1 LSIAVSPVDYSR
13 TAIHEVARPNVST
26 AERER
31 ADAERFRRR
40 THQNDWIGL
49 DWIGLDWIGLD
60 WIAIAIGICVQLLR
74 LRLGFVL
81 DAGFRRSVPGAT
93 FHQALLS
100 DMP

>member
-1 LSIAVSPVDYSR
+1 MKSLVL
-13 TAIHEVARPNVST
+13 T
-26 AERER
+26 
-31 ADAERFRRR
+31 FRRR
-40 THQNDWIGL
+40 NAKEQTQNDSVGERIKTIGL

-60 WIAIAIGICVQLLR
+60 WIAIGICVQLLR